1 MGDLPLLTGE
11 YQPLPGQQECLRC
24 ATGTYQD
31 GFSLTLGV
39 KFGVPIWDPW
49 EYLFIATNDIPCIKQ
64 NYETPKIPLLM
75 VRMLETLD
83 GFLMNWQ
90 LELLPGDLLRIASFP
105 SFSEKIC
112 GSPCESMNGWRIGRP
127 PNVFVTGSPTQSGG
141 WGSPIWKGQ
150 ENSPTFRYFWKLH
163 KLSTST
169 YKLDCSPHDSKWQVR
184 LSLHTLSQV
193 LIFPAGHEHSGCWPV
208 QMDLSLLA
216 LT

>member
-83 GFLMNWQ
+83 GFLLPPRDMN
-90 LELLPGDLLRIASFP
+90 
-105 SFSEKIC
+105 
-112 GSPCESMNGWRIGRP
+112 
-127 PNVFVTGSPTQSGG
+127 
-141 WGSPIWKGQ
+141 
-150 ENSPTFRYFWKLH
+150 
-163 KLSTST
+163 
-169 YKLDCSPHDSKWQVR
+169 
-184 LSLHTLSQV
+184 
-193 LIFPAGHEHSGCWPV
+193 
-208 QMDLSLLA
+208 
-216 LT
+216 